1 MSAIPVIRI
10 YTTRWCGY
18 CAAARELLDEKGVQ
32 YEVIDVGFNKNLR
45 REMTEL
51 SGHQTVPQ
59 IFIDSQPVGGYDDIA
74 ALDASGKLNAMLG
87 LNKLTSE
94 GDNGH
99 P

>member
-32 YEVIDVGFNKNLR
+32 YEVIDVDFNKNLR

-51 SGHQTVPQ
+51 SGRQSVPQ

-74 ALDASGKLNAMLG
+74 ALDASGKLNSMLG

-94 GDNGH
+94 GDNEH